1 LEVWLGLVH
10 VVQSVEH
17 KDERY
22 AMLFQQRDVVF
33 NVLFQTKGHST
44 KRMFKRLLVVTVESE
59 VEVVGSIYTN
69 DSVFQTVEL
78 TVFDMFDGPLVEFL
92 DWLDWRTK
100 LVEDKMIGAR
110 AYLTLSTV
118 DARDK
123 ESRVKRKHVT
133 LG

>member
-1 LEVWLGLVH
+1 
-10 VVQSVEH
+10 
-17 KDERY
+17 
-22 AMLFQQRDVVF
+22 
-33 NVLFQTKGHST
+33 
-44 KRMFKRLLVVTVESE
+44 MFKRLLVVTVESE